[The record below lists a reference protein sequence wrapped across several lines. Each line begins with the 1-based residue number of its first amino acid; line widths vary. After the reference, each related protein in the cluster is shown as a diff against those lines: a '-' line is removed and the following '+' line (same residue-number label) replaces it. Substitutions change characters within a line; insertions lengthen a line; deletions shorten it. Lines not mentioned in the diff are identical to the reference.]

1 MALLKRNFFFCK
13 GFTTVELLLVLGI
26 VVLLAAGA
34 VPLMRLQTSSRL
46 NDASSEIVQLI
57 RMARVRARSG
67 LGDADHGVF
76 FNANPG
82 VSDTV
87 ILYRGPSYASRISA
101 FDRMVSFSDSLEIS
115 TTIEMNDTNFSK
127 GTGVPSSAG
136 DVLISHSVGG
146 TRTITVNE
154 AGMVEER

>member
-1 MALLKRNFFFCK
+1 LALLKRNFFFCK

-57 RMARVRARSG
+57 RMARSG